1 MYKVKEHANFKKFYP
16 NQFICIGRID
26 SLGDCKCKVDGLL
39 YATTPLDYEL
49 PKQITA
55 TCYEKEN
62 CPSIEVV
69 YVDTNQVWLNV
80 QMNRRIEEI
89 AIGSTSMVEDVP
101 KPAGI
106 IEALNRFSLS
116 QLDDLPKDSGLYY
129 ALSVMPRYQ
138 GHIDDFELFAID
150 GYTYMGGAHG
160 LPFTENM
167 VFDLN
172 TRQQITLDDM
182 LLPKQKPKFDAL
194 AHQAYRQWIRQAMP
208 DANAEDYERGWTF
221 SLSDNVTFGADGI
234 EILYQ
239 PYEISPYAMGMPTLV
254 VGYNHL
260 DGIIKPEILAKL
272 Q

>member
-1 MYKVKEHANFKKFYP
+1 MPTLKNSIQTSLFALVGLTVSAIANAE
-16 NQFICIGRID
+16 
-26 SLGDCKCKVDGLL
+26 VDGLL

-106 IEALNRFSLS
+106 IEALNRFSLR

-182 LLPKQKPKFDAL
+182 LLPKQKPKFEAL
-194 AHQAYRQWIRQAMP
+194 AHQAYRQWIRHAMP

-254 VGYNHL
+254 VDYDQL